1 MPFGFDPRKLIDEDK
16 KNKKEEEKKAWHEQE
31 EIDKAQEEYENTI
44 RRKSNI
50 KEGLDSAF
58 QVLREYKYLK
68 KHGKE

>member
-16 KNKKEEEKKAWHEQE
+16 KNKKEEEKKAWFEQE

-58 QVLREYKYLK
+58 QVLR
-68 KHGKE
+68 